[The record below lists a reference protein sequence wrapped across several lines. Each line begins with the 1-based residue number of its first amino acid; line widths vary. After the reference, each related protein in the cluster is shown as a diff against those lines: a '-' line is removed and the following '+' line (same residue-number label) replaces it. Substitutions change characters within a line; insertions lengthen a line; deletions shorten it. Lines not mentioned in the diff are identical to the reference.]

1 MAAWIVQ
8 GPGFHP
14 STDQSCTQIG
24 KKVGDSSVG
33 KVLTRQEDLPAFRK
47 PQHPHERQAGWGVL
61 APQLGSGKRRSLS
74 LLAGQ
79 SSSVAEV

>member
-33 KVLTRQEDLPAFRK
+33 KVVTRQEDLPAFRK
-47 PQHPHERQAGWGVL
+47 SQHPHERQAGWGGS
-61 APQLGSGKRRSLS
+61 LGTSAGKWKEEVPK
-74 LLAGQ
+74 LAGWP
-79 SSSVAEV
+79 V